1 MEKDDYKLYVS
12 ASAHPIS
19 GESAEAHHDLL
30 HPARV
35 MSQRASEG
43 WTAVQITTF
52 EHFQRLLKVIQ
63 ERLDVLGCAGNS
75 LLLIRL
81 TSVNLTT
88 SKITS
93 LRLLSVEPEAVDSSF
108 MALSRLVQSH
118 RVILKQ
124 SKEFQEAADLVASLH
139 CKAID
144 WEGPSDDDNCMG
156 NTLPF
161 HMYMEYSGPQSRSSS
176 PHGGDLLSALRRIK
190 DKAMTSPSDPQPKKA
205 PRSKIDEKVV

>member
-1 MEKDDYKLYVS
+1 MEKDDYKLYIS
-12 ASAHPIS
+12 ASAYPIS
-19 GESAEAHHDLL
+19 GEIEAHQDLL
-30 HPARV
+30 HPTKV

-63 ERLDVLGCAGNS
+63 ERLDVLGCSPNS
-75 LLLIRL
+75 LLMIRL
-81 TSVNLTT
+81 TSVNLST

-93 LRLLSVEPEAVDSSF
+93 LRLLNIEPESVDSSF

-118 RVILKQ
+118 RVMLKR
-124 SKEFQEAADLVASLH
+124 SLLCHDAVDLVASLH

-161 HMYMEYSGPQSRSSS
+161 HMYMEYSGP
-176 PHGGDLLSALRRIK
+176 
-190 DKAMTSPSDPQPKKA
+190 
-205 PRSKIDEKVV
+205 